1 MKDQPP
7 LPQPLWDTL
16 SVEAQ
21 AAVSALVQCL
31 EQRIADLEERLG
43 KNSTNSSRPPSSD
56 PPSVKRRPPAPA
68 SGKKRGGQTGH
79 HRQARALVPTEQL
92 RQVIEC
98 KPPKC
103 RCCGDEFLGDDPEPI
118 RHQVAELPPVT
129 PVVDEYRLHR
139 LTCPRCRTTTC
150 AALPPGVP
158 TGAFGPRLRAVL
170 SVLAGGYRLGKRPIR
185 RLAFDLLG
193 LSISVGM
200 ICRLERRSAAEGEA
214 PVEELRRYVR
224 QAAVAHIDETSWW
237 QGRDRMWLWTA
248 VPRLVTVFTIA
259 PSRGAD
265 VAKDMLGTDAEKV
278 VISDRLTSYSW
289 IKRRQFC
296 WAHLNRDFQA
306 MVARGGESAE
316 VGRLLLGHSERLF
329 DWWHR
334 VRDGTMARATLRS
347 KVAMMRF
354 SLREDLRRGVAS
366 GCSKTEG
373 TCRELLASETH
384 LWTFVR
390 VEGVEPTNNDAE
402 RALRHGVIY
411 RKLSGGTDSEAGSR
425 FVERILTVV
434 ATCRQQ
440 EINVLDYLTR
450 CYQARLDGQ
459 AVPSLLPAAS
469 SAQAARLPIDTL
481 IRA

>member
-7 LPQPLWDTL
+7 LPQLIWDRLPPET
-16 SVEAQ
+16 Q
-21 AAVSALVQCL
+21 AAVSVLVQSF
-31 EQRIADLEERLG
+31 ERRIADLEEKLN

-56 PPSVKRRPPAPA
+56 PPSVKRPPPTPA
-68 SGKKRGGQTGH
+68 SGKKRGGQPGH
-79 HRQARALVPTEQL
+79 RRQARPLVPPEQL
-92 RQVIEC
+92 RQVIDC
-98 KPPKC
+98 KPPQC
-103 RCCGDEFLGDDPEPI
+103 RWCHQKLHGDDPEPI
-118 RHQVAELPPVT
+118 RHQIAEVPPVT

-139 LTCPRCRTTTC
+139 LTCPRCRTSTC
-150 AALPPGVP
+150 ATLPVGVP
-158 TGAFGPRLRAVL
+158 TGAFGPRLRAIL

-185 RLAFDLLG
+185 QLAFDLLG
-193 LSISVGM
+193 LTISVGM
-200 ICRLERRSAAEGEA
+200 ICRLERQSADELEA
-214 PVEELRRYVR
+214 PVEELRGYVR
-224 QAAVAHIDETSWW
+224 EAAVAHIDETSWW
-237 QGRDRMWLWTA
+237 QGRDRMWLWAA
-248 VPRLVTVFTIA
+248 VTRLVTVFVIA

-265 VAKDMLGTDAEKV
+265 VAREILGTDARKV
-278 VISDRLTSYSW
+278 VISDRLTSYGW

-306 MVARGGESAE
+306 MVDRGGESAE

-334 VRDGTMARATLRS
+334 VRDGTMARVTLRS

-354 SLREDLRRGVAS
+354 SFREDLRRGVKC
-366 GCSKTEG
+366 GGSKTAG
-373 TCRELLASETH
+373 TCRELLTGESH

-411 RKLSGGTDSEAGSR
+411 RKTSGGTESETGSR
-425 FVERILTVV
+425 FVERMLTVV

-440 EINVLDYLTR
+440 EVNVLDFLNR

-459 AVPSLLPAAS
+459 PVPSLLPMTPT
-469 SAQAARLPIDTL
+469 AQAA
-481 IRA
+481 

>member
-1 MKDQPP
+1 MTGRPP
-7 LPQPLWDTL
+7 LSQDLWVTL
-16 SVEAQ
+16 SPEAQ
-21 AAVSALVQCL
+21 AAVSALVQSF
-31 EQRIADLEERLG
+31 ERRIADLEERIN

-68 SGKKRGGQTGH
+68 SGKKRGGQPGH
-79 HRQARALVPTEQL
+79 RRQARPLVPPEQL
-92 RQVIEC
+92 RQIIDC
-98 KPPKC
+98 KPPQC
-103 RCCGDEFLGDDPEPI
+103 RWCHQPLQGDDPEPI
-118 RHQVAELPPVT
+118 RHQVAELPPVRPT
-129 PVVDEYRLHR
+129 VDEYRIHR
-139 LTCPRCRTTTC
+139 LTCPRCRTSTC
-150 AALPPGVP
+150 ATLPVGVP
-158 TGAFGPRLRAVL
+158 QGAFGPRLRAIL

-185 RLAFDLLG
+185 QLAFDLLG

-200 ICRLERRSAAEGEA
+200 ICRLERQAAAELEA
-214 PVEELRRYVR
+214 PVEELREYVR
-224 QAAVAHIDETSWW
+224 EAAVAHIDETSWW
-237 QGRDRMWLWTA
+237 QGRDKMWLWAA
-248 VPRLVTVFTIA
+248 VTRLVTVFTIA

-265 VAKDMLGTDAEKV
+265 VARGILGTETGKV
-278 VISDRLTSYSW
+278 VISDRLKSYSW

-306 MVARGGESAE
+306 MVDRGGESAE

-334 VRDGTMARATLRS
+334 VRDGTMARGTLQSR
-347 KVAMMRF
+347 VAMIRF

-366 GCSKTEG
+366 GCSKTAG

-411 RKLSGGTDSEAGSR
+411 RKLSGGTDSDSGSR
-425 FVERILTVV
+425 FVERMLSVV
-434 ATCRQQ
+434 VTCRQQ

-450 CYQARLDGQ
+450 CYQAGLDGQ
-459 AVPSLLPAAS
+459 AVASLLPAAS
-469 SAQAARLPIDTL
+469 TAQAT
-481 IRA
+481 